1 MNYLLGFFLFAF
13 LVART
18 HALVCVEETLDCDQ
32 PVPTIFKL
40 GDASCPCNK
49 TDHAGAIKYANGK
62 VHVCLGTEWKTVQFE
77 SSPPYGTRNNPAYSC
92 KDILDNAELGQQ
104 HTDGVYWIRLRGTS
118 SWSSLYRSPPLP
130 MVLCYKGQFAS
141 RYRHCPRLSS

>member
-18 HALVCVEETLDCDQ
+18 HAQDCVEETLDCDQ
-32 PVPTIFKL
+32 PVPTIFKV

-49 TDHAGAIKYANGK
+49 ADHAGAIKYANGK

-77 SSPPYGTRNNPAYSC
+77 NNGYVPYGTRNNPAYSC
-92 KDILDNAELGQQ
+92 KDILDNAVPGQQ

-118 SWSSLYRSPPLP
+118 S
-130 MVLCYKGQFAS
+130 
-141 RYRHCPRLSS
+141 

>member
-18 HALVCVEETLDCDQ
+18 HAQVCDQ

-77 SSPPYGTRNNPAYSC
+77 NSSSSPYGTENNPAYSC
-92 KDILDNAELGQQ
+92 KDILDNAGPGQQ

-118 SWSSLYRSPPLP
+118 SCSTLYRSPPLS
-130 MVLCYKGQFAS
+130 MVLCYKGHFAY